1 MSQEKRGL
9 AISPGFSVGNVLLI
23 NQAKTAVQK
32 RKINRREVVKE
43 INRFQNAVEISKD
56 EISALRG
63 NQESKYKTEHIEI
76 LDFNILILEDEILAG
91 EVISIIETKLI
102 NAEWALNNVLTHKSR
117 EFSKVSDLYM
127 KERLADFYYIAERI
141 IKNLRGSG
149 DNFADIKRNTVLVA
163 HDLSPIDA
171 LK

>member
-63 NQESKYKTEHIEI
+63 TKNLNTKPNTLKF
-76 LDFNILILEDEILAG
+76 L
-91 EVISIIETKLI
+91 ISI
-102 NAEWALNNVLTHKSR
+102 
-117 EFSKVSDLYM
+117 F
-127 KERLADFYYIAERI
+127 
-141 IKNLRGSG
+141 
-149 DNFADIKRNTVLVA
+149 
-163 HDLSPIDA
+163 
-171 LK
+171 

>member
-76 LDFNILILEDEILAG
+76 LDFNISKWSTSLRKSNTSWIRRRCQGAFLSHVHLN
-91 EVISIIETKLI
+91 I
-102 NAEWALNNVLTHKSR
+102 NIFPKNIKN
-117 EFSKVSDLYM
+117 M
-127 KERLADFYYIAERI
+127 KE
-141 IKNLRGSG
+141 K
-149 DNFADIKRNTVLVA
+149 
-163 HDLSPIDA
+163 
-171 LK
+171 